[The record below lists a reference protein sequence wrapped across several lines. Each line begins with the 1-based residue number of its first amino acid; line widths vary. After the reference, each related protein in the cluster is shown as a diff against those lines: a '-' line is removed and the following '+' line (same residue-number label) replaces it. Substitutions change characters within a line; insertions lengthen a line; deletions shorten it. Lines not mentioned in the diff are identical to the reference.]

1 MRLLRYTLLYVTI
14 ISWNLMGTAQ
24 MIPNAPIENFRLPM
38 FNQEG
43 FKAWEIQGDQGLL
56 VGETNIE
63 LVKIR
68 LQVFSGTAAKVIETE
83 ITSPRATMV
92 INENRVYGTNSIRIE
107 NKNYLIT
114 GQNWQWNGDQKTVV
128 IQENVIV
135 TFFQDIGDLLQ

>member
-1 MRLLRYTLLYVTI
+1 MRLLRYTLLFVTI
-14 ISWNLMGTAQ
+14 ISWDLMGTAQ

>member
-1 MRLLRYTLLYVTI
+1 
-14 ISWNLMGTAQ
+14 MGTAQ

>member
-1 MRLLRYTLLYVTI
+1 MRLFRYTFLFVTMI
-14 ISWNLMGTAQ
+14 LWSFMGTAQ

-43 FKAWEIQGDQGLL
+43 FKVWEIQGNQGLL
-56 VGETNIE
+56 VDETNIE

-68 LQVFSGTAAKVIETE
+68 LQVFSDSAAKIIETE
-83 ITSPRATMV
+83 ITSPSATMV

-128 IQENVIV
+128 IEENVLV
-135 TFFQDIGDLLQ
+135 TFFQNIGDLLQ